1 MHCKKFRPRP
11 LPSLR
16 NMEFRVQMTASGQI
30 GASGRPKMREGG
42 DTESIPCAA
51 PHDRVSKA
59 NAQLSQAP
67 SVIRS

>member
-1 MHCKKFRPRP
+1 
-11 LPSLR
+11 
-16 NMEFRVQMTASGQI
+16 MEFRVQMTASGRI
-30 GASGRPKMREGG
+30 GASGRHKMREGG

-59 NAQLSQAP
+59 NAQVSLAP